1 MVSVYCAEGG
11 KMKMTHY
18 CSVGN
23 HPEMSLKKSSAN
35 EMDFE
40 MKGTSGV
47 GSLKDA
53 HMHGMTI
60 TWKDPDHITESWFMY
75 IDGKKQPSKPFVLAR
90 VKE

>member
-1 MVSVYCAEGG
+1 V
-11 KMKMTHY
+11 MTHY
-18 CSVGN
+18 CSIGN
-23 HPEMSLKKSSAN
+23 QPKMKLMKSSDN

-40 MKGTSGV
+40 MQGTTGV

-75 IDGKKQPSKPFVLAR
+75 VNGKPQGSKPFVLER
-90 VKE
+90 MK